1 MVDVNKLSA
10 QVKHNCNISD
20 ARYWDSYSICG
31 LLFRLRDLYR
41 TEKNIQP
48 WMRIPKNE
56 IGEWISERENLWNKI
71 SKKDFES
78 ITINGES
85 LDPFDVEKINALLEQ
100 EKLLYGA
107 GFGINM
113 KPSFFLADLLS
124 KETID
129 GFMVYTAGQEYVRD
143 LSTYPA
149 LLQDGTI
156 ITRIDSTK
164 LLLWQQFEELRGK
177 RLKCALTYAFSKYGL
192 APDDAPS
199 ERIDREI
206 SRIARSEAYTYIYH
220 ELGEA
225 REGQRIGNEWTELLG
240 EMPRSKTE
248 IFVRSVKDILSD
260 TSDHGLL
267 KHIIMHQKEGS
278 LGFYLVFMSGFRKTL
293 FPEIL
298 EAFKIFMEAGNW
310 DWECIESARQA
321 GYERGLEISEELLS
335 MYRMHKKDKDYF
347 LKLIDQRFLSN
358 YSK

>member
-56 IGEWISERENLWNKI
+56 IGEWISEREDLWNKI

-85 LDPFDVEKINALLEQ
+85 LDPFDVEKINALIEQ

-107 GFGINM
+107 GFGVNM

-124 KETID
+124 KKTID

-149 LLQDGTI
+149 LLQDSTI
-156 ITRIDSTK
+156 ITRVDSTK

-177 RLKCALTYAFSKYGL
+177 RSKCALTYAFSKYGL

-225 REGQRIGNEWTELLG
+225 REGQRIGNEWIELLG

-260 TSDHGLL
+260 TSDQGLL

-293 FPEIL
+293 FPEML

-310 DWECIESARQA
+310 KCIESARQA

-335 MYRMHKKDKDYF
+335 LYRMHKKDKDYF